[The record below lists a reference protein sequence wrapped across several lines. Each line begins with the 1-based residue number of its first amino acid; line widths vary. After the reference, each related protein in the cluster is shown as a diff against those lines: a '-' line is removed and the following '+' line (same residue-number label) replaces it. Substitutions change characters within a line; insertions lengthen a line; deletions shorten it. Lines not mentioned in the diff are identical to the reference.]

1 MFFSFLRS
9 LNLNKVYQIQNPL
22 CYEPYFYKKKSN
34 FDKTSLL
41 VAPKPTKYRCKA
53 SKFEKLVADFRLL
66 SIQNAALALAV
77 SPTIVYKAYTYDLR
91 IRTVGVI
98 HDLSWRKYIIQN
110 LARFSATRLILF

>member
-1 MFFSFLRS
+1 MLYVPLGINSSTKVLREQILKQSYTCINSVFFSFLRS

-66 SIQNAALALAV
+66 SIQNAAL
-77 SPTIVYKAYTYDLR
+77 
-91 IRTVGVI
+91 
-98 HDLSWRKYIIQN
+98 
-110 LARFSATRLILF
+110 LFRQK